1 MFNPC
6 VVIPVYN
13 HEQAIG
19 AVVDGVLAQELPCIL
34 VDDGSS
40 APCAGVLVKV
50 AAAHPSRINL
60 IRHAVNRGKGSAVLT
75 GLRYAAQAG
84 YSHAVQIDADGQHR
98 ASDIPRFIEQAA
110 AHPRALIVGC
120 PTYDDTMP
128 SLRFYARYLTHV
140 WVCVNTLSLNI
151 KDSMC
156 GFRVYPLSSII
167 ALDARQKLGERM
179 SFDIEV
185 LVRLYWDGVEIINL
199 PTPVSYSTDGI
210 SHFRGWLD
218 NWLISR
224 AHATL
229 FVGMLLRM
237 PMLIARKWNGS

>member
-110 AHPRALIVGC
+110 AHPRALIVGAGIGG
-120 PTYDDTMP
+120 
-128 SLRFYARYLTHV
+128 LAAGVAH
-140 WVCVNTLSLNI
+140 
-151 KDSMC
+151 
-156 GFRVYPLSSII
+156 
-167 ALDARQKLGERM
+167 DA
-179 SFDIEV
+179 
-185 LVRLYWDGVEIINL
+185 
-199 PTPVSYSTDGI
+199 
-210 SHFRGWLD
+210 
-218 NWLISR
+218 
-224 AHATL
+224 
-229 FVGMLLRM
+229 
-237 PMLIARKWNGS
+237 